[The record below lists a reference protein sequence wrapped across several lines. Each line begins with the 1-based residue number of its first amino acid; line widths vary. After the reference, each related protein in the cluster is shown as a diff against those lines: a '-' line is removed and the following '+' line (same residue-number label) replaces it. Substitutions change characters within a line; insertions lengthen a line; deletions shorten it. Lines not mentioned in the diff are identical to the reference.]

1 MIRAIFLKTIK
12 FFCRLLSKITYFC
25 VPFFSRILIMLRLH
39 SRVINQLNKLRAE
52 SHKSDDHS
60 SLILKFL
67 GNEKL
72 ITLDAGAQGGFYNAG
87 IFSKRYNK
95 FFEPVL
101 VEPIQSEAQKLIDQN
116 YKVVP
121 NALWSTNCNRKLYFL
136 GKRPGSSSMFRP
148 SKDGF
153 DLYGFKK
160 KDFSLFDIS
169 KEVDVKCTTIQESL
183 NKLQIKQ
190 LDFLKIDTQGAELEI
205 LKGLG
210 DYFPLLMKIETQI
223 VPMYEGVPGW
233 NKLIDHL
240 YKMDYMA
247 CEWIEIGN
255 HQTRIPAEMDMIF
268 IPNYLSEFGKKII
281 LSREKEFVSL
291 MIIFGHIKLLQVIS
305 EKLNLSSNFEI
316 QKLQDKFFH

>member
-95 FFEPVL
+95 FFEPIL

-121 NALWSTNCNRKLYFL
+121 NALWSTNCNKKLFVDSLLSIKKHQRHLIDSQFLWGIQDSQISGYSQLYFL
-136 GKRPGSSSMFRP
+136 
-148 SKDGF
+148 
-153 DLYGFKK
+153 L
-160 KDFSLFDIS
+160 SL
-169 KEVDVKCTTIQESL
+169 
-183 NKLQIKQ
+183 
-190 LDFLKIDTQGAELEI
+190 
-205 LKGLG
+205 
-210 DYFPLLMKIETQI
+210 
-223 VPMYEGVPGW
+223 
-233 NKLIDHL
+233 LI
-240 YKMDYMA
+240 
-247 CEWIEIGN
+247 
-255 HQTRIPAEMDMIF
+255 P
-268 IPNYLSEFGKKII
+268 
-281 LSREKEFVSL
+281 VS
-291 MIIFGHIKLLQVIS
+291 
-305 EKLNLSSNFEI
+305 N
-316 QKLQDKFFH
+316 